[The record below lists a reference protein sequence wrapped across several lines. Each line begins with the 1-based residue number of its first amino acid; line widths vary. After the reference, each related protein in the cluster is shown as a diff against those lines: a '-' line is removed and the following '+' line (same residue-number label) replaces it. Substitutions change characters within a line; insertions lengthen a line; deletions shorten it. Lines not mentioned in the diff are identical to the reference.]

1 MRINKYLAL
10 CGIASRRGCEK
21 YVIDGKVKING
32 KKILSLSEDV
42 NLENDTVTVDG
53 IKVEPPKKTEYIML
67 NKPKGCLTT
76 AKDDKGRKTVY
87 DYLNSF
93 NGKRLFPVG
102 RLDYDSEGLLLFTND
117 GDLAYKLTHPKNEIP
132 KTYSVK
138 VEGEPTESELAKLR
152 KGIEIE
158 EGLIT
163 HKALI
168 KKIEFKDGITK
179 LQITIY
185 EGKNREI
192 RKMFEAINKEV
203 VFLKRIAIGD
213 LRLGGLGRGQSRHLS
228 NEEIYYLKNL

>member
-21 YVIDGKVKING
+21 FVTEGRVKING
-32 KKILSLSEDV
+32 KKITSLSADV
-42 NLENDTVTVDG
+42 NTENDSVTVDG
-53 IKVEPPKKTEYIML
+53 IRVEPSRKYDYVML

-76 AKDDKGRKTVY
+76 AKDDRDRKTVY
-87 DYLNSF
+87 DYLDIP
-93 NGKRLFPVG
+93 NGKRLFPIG

-132 KTYSVK
+132 KTYLVK
-138 VEGEPTESELAKLR
+138 IEGEPSEAELSKLR
-152 KGIEIE
+152 KGVEIE
-158 EGLIT
+158 NGIVT
-163 HKALI
+163 HKANI
-168 KKIEFKDGITK
+168 KKIDFKDEITK

-192 RKMFEAINKEV
+192 RKMFDTIGKSV

-213 LRLGGLGRGQSRHLS
+213 LKMGGLGRGQSRRLS
-228 NEEIYYLKNL
+228 EEEIYYLKNL

>member
-10 CGIASRRGCEK
+10 CGIASRRGCEN
-21 YVIDGKVKING
+21 YVIEGKVKING
-32 KKILSLSEDV
+32 KKIISLSEDV

-53 IKVEPPKKTEYIML
+53 IKVEPPKQAEYIIL

-76 AKDDKGRKTVY
+76 AKDDRGRKTVY
-87 DYLNSF
+87 DYINSI

-132 KTYSVK
+132 KTYLVK

-152 KGIEIE
+152 KGIEIDK
-158 EGLIT
+158 GLIT
-163 HKALI
+163 RKALI